1 MGGVGG
7 HRVDR
12 ALVAVEAQVVGA
24 LGLPPEPL
32 LDGLGKPVCPPES
45 FFDLAGQSV
54 GLRAQ
59 AGREAPV
66 TEGVLGHLGL
76 GTFRRNNEPLV
87 LTERDGEFGD
97 RSIAPDDAVSG
108 ILPPL
113 VVITVG

>member
-12 ALVAVEAQVVGA
+12 ALVAVEAQVVG
-24 LGLPPEPL
+24 PFFF
-32 LDGLGKPVCPPES
+32 PPES